1 MLSRDTNAITRIAII
16 GVGQV
21 GAALAYAL
29 ILNSTAGELLLVDTK
44 LDLRDGQVRD
54 LSDVSYSCNSG
65 TRVRA
70 ATHHEAGQCDVV
82 VITAGSKSYKGETTI
97 QHMYQKVA
105 IIQSITN
112 AMKPFRSDT
121 ILLIVAHPVDL
132 ITSFAQEHSGLP
144 ASQVLGS
151 GTVLDSVRL
160 RGMLADKAGVAANA
174 IDLQVL
180 GVHGESE
187 VVAWSTAT
195 LCGVPIDKALP
206 SNTFN
211 PKDLANECKHRSQR
225 IIQAKGT
232 VSFGIGSA
240 LSRICSSILMDKRD
254 VYPISHFQPEWGCC
268 FSLPA
273 ALGRSG
279 IIRTVEMATNSNEK
293 ADIRD
298 SVEILSDTLKRVRE
312 NQ

>member
-1 MLSRDTNAITRIAII
+1 MLSRDSNAITRIAII

-44 LDLRDGQVRD
+44 PDLRDGQVRD

-82 VITAGSKSYKGETTI
+82 VITAGSKSYRGRRYDTKKTFSNYSAGETTI

-151 GTVLDSVRL
+151 GTFLDSVRL
-160 RGMLADKAGVAANA
+160 RGMLADKAGVCSY
-174 IDLQVL
+174 
-180 GVHGESE
+180 G
-187 VVAWSTAT
+187 ST
-195 LCGVPIDKALP
+195 ISFKARL
-206 SNTFN
+206 
-211 PKDLANECKHRSQR
+211 
-225 IIQAKGT
+225 I
-232 VSFGIGSA
+232 GI
-240 LSRICSSILMDKRD
+240 
-254 VYPISHFQPEWGCC
+254 
-268 FSLPA
+268 
-273 ALGRSG
+273 
-279 IIRTVEMATNSNEK
+279 
-293 ADIRD
+293 
-298 SVEILSDTLKRVRE
+298 
-312 NQ
+312 